1 MKRAIQLTDPRAL
14 RALAHPLRVKLLGL
28 LRLEG
33 PMTAS
38 DAGRRVG
45 ESSGSA
51 STTFASSSGTGSSRR
66 REGGTGRRR
75 PWRATAL
82 YTSWPN
88 VADTPELAEA
98 AGAFE
103 RFVVAGY
110 VERLERWI
118 ERRRAEPV
126 DWQEAAVFGDSL
138 LYLTVDE
145 LAILRDAL
153 QALADPYLERI
164 GSSDRRPPG
173 TCPVKFLQI
182 AFPED
187 DR

>member
-1 MKRAIQLTDPRAL
+1 MRREVELTDPRAL

-33 PMTAS
+33 PLTAS

-51 STTFASSSGTGSSRR
+51 SYHLRQLERFGLVEEAEGGWAASAVARDGALHLVAERR
-66 REGGTGRRR
+66 RHPRARRGRGRVRALRGRRLR
-75 PWRATAL
+75 
-82 YTSWPN
+82 
-88 VADTPELAEA
+88 
-98 AGAFE
+98 
-103 RFVVAGY
+103 
-110 VERLERWI
+110 ERLERWL
-118 ERRRAEPV
+118 ERRRAEPEE
-126 DWQEAAVFGDSL
+126 WQEAAVFGDSL

-145 LAILRDAL
+145 LAGLRDAL

-164 GSSDRRPPG
+164 GRPDRRPPG
-173 TCPVKFLQI
+173 TRPVKFLQI

-187 DR
+187 RS